1 VAQFSYRARDEKGSL
16 VTGTLEGENQGSIMA
31 QLDTMDL
38 IPISVKA
45 EGGKGLSFPSFDKHL
60 LSLKKVKYDD
70 IVFFTRQLRT
80 IIRTG
85 IPFLSGL
92 SALEEQTKNE
102 RLKVTIRGLC
112 EDIDAGMGLAD
123 AFAKRKAIFPE
134 VYVSMIQAGEV
145 SGALDEMLERLCVV
159 LEFQMKTKE
168 MLKSALRYPMFV
180 IATLCV
186 AFIVVIRF
194 VVPKFSGIFKSAK
207 MELPLPTKILL
218 FISDAFENYGIPL
231 LLLLVAIGVSF
242 YLYKRTKAG
251 ALNIDRMKIR
261 VPLMGPI
268 ILDICMSRFAFL
280 LENMVRAGVPIVQAL
295 SIVSKAIGNEWIAA
309 KIDQIG
315 TKIEGGKGISGPMK
329 EARIFPLLVV
339 HLVSTAEET
348 GTLEEMLKEVALHY
362 DREVTYSL
370 TRLSA
375 WIEPVLTAGLSVMVL
390 FLALA
395 IFLPWW
401 NMMGALKGGG

>member
-1 VAQFSYRARDEKGSL
+1 
-16 VTGTLEGENQGSIMA
+16 MA